1 MSFLDRGVSAI
12 EDTLAYLARYWIGK
26 DFASY
31 CELAT
36 AIGLTE
42 EDIKRHPGL
51 NDPYIVVGDKLEL
64 LTVFDVQ
71 GTYQIL
77 SPADFEAMIDN
88 LRVKTNGYMKRY
100 GHSITLG
107 FERDPDR
114 SHDELMRLAE
124 PQLNAARRIGLNSED
139 IILDRVRRNAP
150 LVAWEQNLM
159 VVYTHMN
166 VMSPEEMKRELKE
179 RAAEAHKHGL
189 PRIEFGQNPASV
201 IMAMKYRHD
210 TMVERVRHDFERS
223 GSGGRPGVMLR
234 PISAH
239 EAIKRIRIMVN
250 RERTSQKFRPVLPG
264 DRFIPRGREDA
275 HDSSDLT
282 PPRVSYQICTND
294 PDDEREIVKTD
305 DLWHGNLTMELGPQ
319 EPQPFSS
326 LFESIDR
333 NTPWRVRIDLNPGGL
348 NEMRARQMMVSFVGM
363 LPSNRQIRQSFID
376 LQERSKE
383 DAICSMKF
391 AVSTWSG
398 SESETRRRMAALEKS
413 IQGWGIC
420 QVTSVHGDPLAA
432 WASTI
437 PGFTTKNVA
446 NRMVPPLR
454 DALHLLPLQRPATPW
469 GDGGSL
475 IVRTPDGK
483 IYPIQLGSR
492 LQDTWIELISA
503 PPGSGKSVL
512 LNSMNSATVHRAGN
526 VRLPLMTIIDV
537 GPSSSGLIQLLR
549 DSLPEHRR
557 SEVVYLRLQNS
568 HDYAVNPW
576 DTQLGAR
583 SPTSREQEFL
593 VDLMTLFCTDPA
605 KKVAP
610 PGCSQVNEMLLRIAY
625 EDRATKNPHLYE
637 PHIDRTIDEV
647 LVSSGLKERYSE
659 EWWSV
664 ASWWEVTD
672 MLFEAG
678 YVREASLAQRQAVPV
693 LSDFSAY
700 LRDQSILDLF
710 SDTGMEGGTKET
722 LLQYMHRCFA
732 VAASNY
738 TLFAARTRF
747 ELNSETRI
755 ISIDLNDVIGGKTPE
770 GMLRTAAMYM
780 FARQMAAR
788 NYFLREEVV
797 LPVVP
802 QLYRDYHIKRVAD
815 VQDEQKTIAYDEVHN
830 TGGQQ
835 AFVQT
840 MIKDGRE
847 GRKWGIRIV
856 NASQYLEDY
865 PRELLNAATAVYVMR
880 GGNAADEEILRTIY
894 QVSEEAIRR
903 LQLEAVGPGPEGGNF
918 LALFRTKVG
927 FVVQLLTNTVGP
939 IELWAFSTTQEDVAL
954 RNRLYK
960 RIGPYEARKLLAEHF
975 PLGSAQEMIEY
986 MRAESSAKED
996 VSVIERLATKL
1007 VDAYTRNISKQREL
1021 AV

>member
-1 MSFLDRGVSAI
+1 MGFLDKGVTAI

-26 DFASY
+26 DFAGY

-36 AIGLTE
+36 AVGLTE

-51 NDPYIVVGDKLEL
+51 KDPYIVVDNKLAL
-64 LTVFDVQ
+64 LTAFDVQ

-77 SPADFEAMIDN
+77 SDQDFGKMIDN
-88 LRVKTNGYMKRY
+88 LRVKMNGYMKRY
-100 GHSITLG
+100 GHSITFG

-114 SHDELMRLAE
+114 SLDELMRLAE
-124 PQLNAARRIGLNSED
+124 PQINAARRIGLKSED

-159 VVYTHMN
+159 IVYTHMN

-179 RAAEAHKHGL
+179 RSVDAQKHNL

-210 TMVERVRHDFERS
+210 TMVDRVRHDFERS
-223 GSGGRPGVMLR
+223 GSEGRPGIMLR

-239 EAIKRIRIMVN
+239 EAIKRVRIMVN

-264 DRFIPRGREDA
+264 DRFIPRGREDK
-275 HDSSDLT
+275 HDHSDLSA
-282 PPRVSYQICTND
+282 PPVNYQVCTND
-294 PDDEREIVKTD
+294 VTNHREIIKTD
-305 DLWHGNLTMELGPQ
+305 DLWHGNMSMELGPQ

-326 LFESIDR
+326 LFASIDR
-333 NTPWRVRIDLNPGGL
+333 EIPWRVRVDLNPGGL
-348 NEMRARQMMVSFVGM
+348 NEMRARQMMVAFVGM

-376 LQERSKE
+376 LNERSKE

-391 AVSTWSG
+391 AVSTWSP
-398 SESETRRRMAALEKS
+398 SERETKRRMAALEKS
-413 IQGWGIC
+413 IQSWGIC

-437 PGFTTKNVA
+437 PGFTTKNIA
-446 NRMVPPLR
+446 NRMVPPLP
-454 DALHLLPLQRPATPW
+454 DALYLLPLQRPATPW

-512 LNSMNSATVHRAGN
+512 MNSMNSATVHRAGN

-537 GPSSSGLIQLLR
+537 GPSSSGLIQLIK
-549 DSLPEHRR
+549 DSLPEHRK
-557 SEVVYLRLQNS
+557 SEAVYLRLQNS
-568 HDYAVNPW
+568 VDYATNPY

-583 SPTSREQEFL
+583 SPTSRETEFL
-593 VDLMTLFCTDPA
+593 VDLMTLFCTDPGT
-605 KKVAP
+605 KKAP
-610 PGCSQVNEMLLRIAY
+610 AGCSQVNEMLLRIAY
-625 EDRATKNPHLYE
+625 EDRATKNPHMYE
-637 PHIDRTIDEV
+637 PHIDRTVDDV
-647 LVSSGLKERYSE
+647 LESSGLKEQYSE

-664 ASWWEVTD
+664 AKWWEVTD
-672 MLFEAG
+672 MLFKAG

-693 LSDFSAY
+693 LQDFSAY
-700 LRDQSILDLF
+700 LNDESIRDLF
-710 SDTGMEGGTKET
+710 GDARVEGTNEP
-722 LLQYMHRCFA
+722 LLKYMYRCFS
-732 VAASNY
+732 VATSNY
-738 TLFAARTRF
+738 ALFAGRTRF
-747 ELNSETRI
+747 ELNSETRV

-780 FARQMAAR
+780 FARQMAAK

-797 LPVVP
+797 LPVIP
-802 QLYRDYHIKRVAD
+802 EMYQDYHLKRVAD

-856 NASQYLEDY
+856 NASQYLADY
-865 PRELLNAATAVYVMR
+865 PEELLNAATAVYVMR
-880 GGNAADEEILRTIY
+880 GGNAADESILRTLY
-894 QVSEEAIRR
+894 NVSEEAIRR
-903 LQLEAVGPGPEGGNF
+903 LQREAVGPGPEGGNF
-918 LALFRTKVG
+918 LALFKTKVG

-975 PLGSAQEMIEY
+975 PLGTALETIEH
-986 MRAESSAKED
+986 MRTESSEKED
-996 VSVIERLATKL
+996 VSVVERLAGKL
-1007 VDAYTRNISKQREL
+1007 VEAYTRNIRKQREL